1 MRKNIK
7 SQLRSLT
14 ATIEDGLINRFDHRK
29 RSSFIYMSGKTCALE
44 VSYDALTGKVEAMI
58 YGDAANRTY
67 PNIQKLIEDSVSTE
81 KIDNEVYLE
90 EMRDDEEYEAAMD
103 NRMALDRA
111 QGYGYGIYW

>member
-1 MRKNIK
+1 MKDVE
-7 SQLRSLT
+7 LRSLL
-14 ATIEDGLINRFDHRK
+14 AMIEDALIGNFDHNK
-29 RSSFIYMSGKTCALE
+29 RSSFICMSGKTCDLE

-58 YGDAANRTY
+58 YGGDARKAY

-111 QGYGYGIYW
+111 QGYGVYW

>member
-1 MRKNIK
+1 MPVRK
-7 SQLRSLT
+7 
-14 ATIEDGLINRFDHRK
+14 A
-29 RSSFIYMSGKTCALE
+29 
-44 VSYDALTGKVEAMI
+44 
-58 YGDAANRTY
+58 Y

-111 QGYGYGIYW
+111 QGYGAYW

>member
-1 MRKNIK
+1 MKAE
-7 SQLRSLT
+7 LRSLL
-14 ATIEDGLINRFDHRK
+14 ATIEDGLINEFDHRK
-29 RSSFIYMSGKTCALE
+29 RSSSTYLEGKSHDVE

-58 YGDAANRTY
+58 YGEDARKTY
-67 PNIQKLIEDSVSTE
+67 PNIQKLIEDSISTD

>member
-1 MRKNIK
+1 MKDIELK
-7 SQLRSLT
+7 SLT
-14 ATIEDGLINRFDHRK
+14 ATVEDGLINRFNHRK
-29 RSSFIYMSGKTCALE
+29 RSSFICMSGKTCDLE

-58 YGDAANRTY
+58 YGDDARKAY

>member
-1 MRKNIK
+1 MGKVELK
-7 SQLRSLT
+7 SLL
-14 ATIEDGLINRFDHRK
+14 ATIEDALVNEFDHRR
-29 RSSFIYMSGKTCALE
+29 RSSSICMSGETCDLE

-58 YGDAANRTY
+58 YGDDVRKSY
-67 PNIQKLIEDSVSTE
+67 PNVQKLIEDSISTE

-90 EMRDDEEYEAAMD
+90 EMRDDEEYEAVMD